1 MIGDTGTHSIIRMP
15 TDSSISNVSVQVTTE
30 PVKFYTV
37 YNRTTDE
44 CVGDDFTIAGALDA
58 VAQMNLEDGVD
69 EWSYYAND
77 HVQVLDSMV
86 SLVQDH
92 HSKINRLGGQG

>member
-15 TDSSISNVSVQVTTE
+15 TDSSISNVSVLVTAE
-30 PVKFYTV
+30 PVKYYTV
-37 YNRTTDE
+37 YNKATDE

-58 VAQMNLEDGVD
+58 VAQMNKEDGCD
-69 EWSYYAND
+69 GWSYYAND
-77 HVQVLDSMV
+77 HVQVLDSMI

-92 HSKINRLGGQG
+92 HSQNNKLGGQG